1 MEDPYGPVPV
11 AVEAGRVEPHKS
23 AVAEI
28 QAVVAY
34 EEPATKRLSTKSRR
48 LVEHLVHHLDR
59 CLVAAQR

>member
-34 EEPATKRLSTKSRR
+34 EEPPRGFPPSQGAW
-48 LVEHLVHHLDR
+48 
-59 CLVAAQR
+59 